1 VHRLSEGFR
10 TLFVTTVRLH
20 KGYHTIQQKGL
31 GKSVKIIK
39 HFARR
44 KVKVLIKYKINSA
57 NKKKMSISA
66 N

>member
-1 VHRLSEGFR
+1 M
-10 TLFVTTVRLH
+10 TPVRPY
-20 KGYHTIQQKGL
+20 KGYHTIQQEGL

-57 NKKKMSISA
+57 NKKKLSISA